1 MFMPVSWR
9 VEPAARRTL
18 VALSDPYSFPEWEEA
33 LTAMI
38 ESRACEPWRAFL
50 VDRRNTAPPTTDF
63 VHRMADAFGRYSS
76 QIGSARVAIVVS
88 NDVNYG
94 MARMTQMLAEAQT
107 PTITIRAF
115 RKFEDAERWLDQ
127 WTAAV

>member
-1 MFMPVSWR
+1 
-9 VEPAARRTL
+9 
-18 VALSDPYSFPEWEEA
+18 
-33 LTAMI
+33 
-38 ESRACEPWRAFL
+38 
-50 VDRRNTAPPTTDF
+50 
-63 VHRMADAFGRYSS
+63 MADAFGRNST
-76 QIGSARVAIVVS
+76 QIGSARVAIVVN

-127 WTAAV
+127 GILRSLGP

>member
-1 MFMPVSWR
+1 
-9 VEPAARRTL
+9 
-18 VALSDPYSFPEWEEA
+18 
-33 LTAMI
+33 
-38 ESRACEPWRAFL
+38 
-50 VDRRNTAPPTTDF
+50 
-63 VHRMADAFGRYSS
+63 MADAFGRYST
-76 QIGSARVAIVVS
+76 QIGSARVAIVVN

-127 WTAAV
+127 GIEILGTLNRRTGLDELQ